1 MNFDAGIALILAI
14 QNLGVWLEAPLRF
27 FSFLG
32 TENFYLLI
40 LPILYWCV
48 DANLGLRVGVILL
61 LGSGINDIFKLALHS
76 PRPYWVSAQVKAL
89 SAESSFGIPSGHSQ
103 SAVGV
108 WGMLASYIG
117 KSWAWVVA
125 IVIAFLIGFS
135 RMYLG
140 VHFGGDVLLGWLLG
154 ALILFSV
161 LRLWDSVGNWV
172 TKKSL
177 AQQAALAFAASLTM
191 ILLGA
196 FFIYG
201 LRDYSLPAEWMTNA
215 ARGAD
220 VLPAPVSMGSII
232 TSAATLFGLALGA
245 AWIRQVGGFQAS
257 GPVEKRAL
265 RYIVGLVGVAIFWY
279 GLGAIFPRGEALVPY
294 ILRFIRYVLVGWW
307 VSGGAP
313 WLFLRF
319 KLAEK
324 PQPVGERLL

>member
-1 MNFDAGIALILAI
+1 MNFDSGIALILAI
-14 QNLGVWLEAPLRF
+14 QNLGAWLEAPMRF

-61 LGSGINDIFKLALHS
+61 FSGASNEIFKLALHS

-89 SAESSFGIPSGHSQ
+89 SAESSFGAPSGHSQ

-108 WGMLASYIG
+108 WGMLASHVG
-117 KSWAWVVA
+117 KTWAWVVA
-125 IVIAFLIGFS
+125 IVMAFLIGFS
-135 RMYLG
+135 RLYLG

-154 ALILFSV
+154 ALILFAV
-161 LRLWDSVGNWV
+161 LRLWDSVGNWIA
-172 TKKSL
+172 KKSFI
-177 AQQAALAFAASLTM
+177 QQAALAFAVSLTM
-191 ILLGA
+191 VLLGA
-196 FFIYG
+196 FFMYG
-201 LRDYSLPAEWMTNA
+201 LRDYSMPAEWIKNA

-220 VLPAPVSMGSII
+220 VLPAPVSLNSII

-245 AWIRQVGGFQAS
+245 AWMKQMGGFQAS
-257 GPVEKRAL
+257 GTVEKRAL
-265 RYIVGLVGVAIFWY
+265 RYIVGLIGVAIFWY
-279 GLGAIFPRGEALVPY
+279 GLGAIFPRDEALVSY
-294 ILRFIRYVLVGWW
+294 ILRFIRYALVGLW

-319 KLAEK
+319 NLAEK
-324 PQPVGERLL
+324 P